1 MKALRIDGGVGFGEG
16 LDGGGLAFRNLIK
29 GLPFLDGVGGGGEVV
44 AAQES
49 AEDAEDAEETSAKN
63 FPHTHPSALA
73 QREAYADPIRLPREA
88 G

>member
-1 MKALRIDGGVGFGEG
+1 MEALGIDGGVSFGEG
-16 LDGGGLAFRNLIK
+16 LDGGGLASRNLIK

-44 AAQES
+44 ATQES
-49 AEDAEDAEETSAKN
+49 AEKASAKD
-63 FPHTHPSALA
+63 FSHTHPSALA

>member
-1 MKALRIDGGVGFGEG
+1 MEAFRIDGGVGFGEG
-16 LDGGGLAFRNLIK
+16 LDRSGLAFRNLIK

-44 AAQES
+44 ATQES
-49 AEDAEDAEETSAKN
+49 AEKASAKD
-63 FPHTHPSALA
+63 FSHTHPSALA